1 MQAKIPHASRA
12 ANEMLRKVLR
22 FRDHMPDRWKLLIGA
37 MTDGVRATL
46 TDAGLLFVQQ
56 EGLLKRSTNNVYRWI
71 YITNHRSTF
80 NPLGVSGRN
89 LYRLDSKY
97 IPTGTATNHGR
108 SRLVQT
114 EGAGTR
120 RYHQLPAARRKNIS
134 NKMAAKRFS
143 NLDLMKQVDA

>member
-1 MQAKIPHASRA
+1 MDAPLMQAKIPHASRA

-46 TDAGLLFVQQ
+46 TDAGLSFVQQ
-56 EGLLKRSTNNVYRWI
+56 ERLLKRNANNVYSWI
-71 YITNHRSTF
+71 YDTNRRSTL
-80 NPLGVSGRN
+80 NPLGVRGHN
-89 LYRLDSKY
+89 LYRLANKY
-97 IPTGTATNHGR
+97 IPTI
-108 SRLVQT
+108 QT
-114 EGAGTR
+114 EAAGTR
-120 RYHQLPAARRKNIS
+120 RYHQIPAARRKNIS